1 MVFQVLGKKLPLF
14 KSSQS
19 CKHCKHQL
27 TEGIGKFGAIRGRVE
42 AGF

>member
-14 KSSQS
+14 KSLQS
-19 CKHCKHQL
+19 CKHYEHQL
-27 TEGIGKFGAIRGRVE
+27 AQGISKTGAIRGRLR